1 MVIFQI
7 LLLSDKRVISKERN
21 TVRASNPRASLTWTD
36 NTSKVGYE
44 TNCLCHIVVRSL
56 DSIIPSFY
64 IRNFKP
70 LQSFCDCAGRFVL
83 VANPEDRFSRDEAH
97 MSFNKECI

>member
-36 NTSKVGYE
+36 NTSKVGYA
-44 TNCLCHIVVRSL
+44 LFFFFL
-56 DSIIPSFY
+56 AYPSFDNY
-64 IRNFKP
+64 IEISICLIESIQR
-70 LQSFCDCAGRFVL
+70 
-83 VANPEDRFSRDEAH
+83 
-97 MSFNKECI
+97 

>member
-36 NTSKVGYE
+36 NTSKVGYDFRV
-44 TNCLCHIVVRSL
+44 TRLIYTLSL
-56 DSIIPSFY
+56 
-64 IRNFKP
+64 
-70 LQSFCDCAGRFVL
+70 
-83 VANPEDRFSRDEAH
+83 
-97 MSFNKECI
+97 

>member
-36 NTSKVGYE
+36 NTSKVGYGPQQ
-44 TNCLCHIVVRSL
+44 NFSQSSISL
-56 DSIIPSFY
+56 HT
-64 IRNFKP
+64 
-70 LQSFCDCAGRFVL
+70 G
-83 VANPEDRFSRDEAH
+83 
-97 MSFNKECI
+97 